1 MQKKRKINLESKRKL
16 FFSTGL
22 LIALGCSLVAFEWRT
37 GQIIGQEMLLYDLK
51 DNLLLHEE
59 IPQEVK
65 RKNIPPKIKREPTN
79 DITVVD
85 TLKTV
90 VLFVRDTTPI
100 DPLVFNLNLPFDTI
114 GSYEGPII
122 DIDTNI
128 APIVEKPCT
137 YPGGQSALMLW
148 LQKNISYPEQA
159 AVIHARGRV
168 FVQFVVEVDGTISNV
183 KTIGRVPHQSLGREA
198 VRKVRKIP
206 GKWTPG
212 EMNGKPVR
220 SYFKLP
226 IMFSI

>member
-1 MQKKRKINLESKRKL
+1 MQKNRKINLESKRKL

-37 GQIIGQEMLLYDLK
+37 GQITGQDMLLYDLTE
-51 DNLLLHEE
+51 NPLLHEE
-59 IPQEVK
+59 IPQEIK

-85 TLKTV
+85 TLKKG
-90 VLFVRDTTPI
+90 VLFVQDTTQI
-100 DPLVFNLNLPFDTI
+100 DPFVFNPNLPIDTI
-114 GSYEGPII
+114 GSGEGPFIE
-122 DIDTNI
+122 IDTNI
-128 APIVEKPCT
+128 VTIVEKPCT
-137 YPGGQSALMLW
+137 YPGGQSALMSW

-159 AVIHARGRV
+159 AAIHARGRV

-183 KTIGRVPHQSLGREA
+183 KTIGIVPHQSLGREA

-212 EMNGKPVR
+212 ETNGKPVR